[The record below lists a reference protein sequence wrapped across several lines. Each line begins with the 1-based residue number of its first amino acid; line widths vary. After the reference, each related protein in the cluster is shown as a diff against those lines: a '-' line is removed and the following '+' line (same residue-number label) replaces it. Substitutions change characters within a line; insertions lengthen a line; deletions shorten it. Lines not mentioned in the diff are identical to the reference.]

1 MEVWK
6 MALVIRE
13 AVEDDAES
21 IYLLNLNALGYDY
34 PIEHTKQRVVHILG
48 SNARLLVAELDGVVA
63 GYIHAEDYDCAYCE
77 PLKNILALA
86 VDGHFRKMGIGRA
99 LISEVENWA
108 RETGASG
115 IRLTSGMQRTDAH
128 RFYEACGYVCRKD
141 CKNFVK
147 QLTEEFSLSKRL

>member
-13 AVEDDAES
+13 AVINDAES

-34 PIEHTKQRVVHILG
+34 PIEHTKKRLEHILG
-48 SNARLLVAELDGVVA
+48 LNARLLVAELDGVVA

-77 PLKNILALA
+77 PLKNILALT
-86 VDGHFRKMGIGRA
+86 VDGRFRKMGIGRA
-99 LISEVENWA
+99 LLSEIEIWA
-108 RETGASG
+108 KETGASG

-128 RFYEACGYVCRKD
+128 RFYEACGYIGWKD

-147 QLTEEFSLSKRL
+147 QLTDEFSLSKRL